1 VHCGIKSAVARE
13 DGRFVYHYLLS
24 CLFTFP
30 VSSTSKSIIMP
41 IQLRPPPGTPGAA
54 WPAICVG
61 LFVAFGG
68 VLFGY
73 DTGTIGGILAMPYWL
88 KTFSTGYTVDGLPA
102 ITSSQSSQIVSILVS
117 YSKKQ

>member
-1 VHCGIKSAVARE
+1 MCRPLRRLRYERQRHSIALRHCA
-13 DGRFVYHYLLS
+13 DF
-24 CLFTFP
+24 
-30 VSSTSKSIIMP
+30 ST
-41 IQLRPPPGTPGAA
+41 
-54 WPAICVG
+54 
-61 LFVAFGG
+61 GG

-117 YSKKQ
+117 CIQIFTVLS